1 MTSKDNIDDDELS
14 KMCDIVEN
22 TLESIV
28 IQFRGHFFEEGME
41 NKLRSQFESR
51 LSILLER
58 KGSDFKNLSN
68 SQIEYIDTRISKALD
83 LFKKEYES

>member
-1 MTSKDNIDDDELS
+1 MISKDNIDDEELS
-14 KMCDIVEN
+14 NLCDIVEN

-51 LSILLER
+51 LAILIEK
-58 KGSDFKNLSN
+58 KGYNFKNLP
-68 SQIEYIDTRISKALD
+68 SQQTHYIETRILKALD

>member
-1 MTSKDNIDDDELS
+1 MISKDNIDDEELS
-14 KMCDIVEN
+14 NLCDIVEN

-51 LSILLER
+51 LVILIEK
-58 KGSDFKNLSN
+58 KGYNFENLP
-68 SQIEYIDTRISKALD
+68 SQQTQYIETRILKALD

>member
-1 MTSKDNIDDDELS
+1 MISKDNIDDEELS
-14 KMCDIVEN
+14 NLCDIVEN

-51 LSILLER
+51 LTILIEK
-58 KGSDFKNLSN
+58 KGCNFENLPN
-68 SQIEYIDTRISKALD
+68 QQTQYIETRILKALD

>member
-1 MTSKDNIDDDELS
+1 MMSNYNIGDDELS
-14 KMCDIVEN
+14 NLCDTVEN

-41 NKLRSQFESR
+41 QKLISQFESR
-51 LSILLER
+51 LAILLT
-58 KGSDFKNLSN
+58 KQGSNFENLPDN
-68 SQIEYIDTRISKALD
+68 QRQYIETRISKALD

>member
-1 MTSKDNIDDDELS
+1 MISKDNIDDEELS
-14 KMCDIVEN
+14 HLCDIVEN

-51 LSILLER
+51 LAILIEK
-58 KGSDFKNLSN
+58 KGYNFKNLP
-68 SQIEYIDTRISKALD
+68 SQQTQYIETRILKALD

>member
-1 MTSKDNIDDDELS
+1 MISKDNIDDEELS
-14 KMCDIVEN
+14 NLCDIVEN

-51 LSILLER
+51 LAIL
-58 KGSDFKNLSN
+58 
-68 SQIEYIDTRISKALD
+68 IEKKDIISRIYLVNKHNTLKQE
-83 LFKKEYES
+83 F

>member
-1 MTSKDNIDDDELS
+1 MISKDNIDDEELS
-14 KMCDIVEN
+14 NLCDIVEN

-51 LSILLER
+51 LAILIEK
-58 KGSDFKNLSN
+58 KGYNFKNLP
-68 SQIEYIDTRISKALD
+68 SQQTQYIETRILKALD